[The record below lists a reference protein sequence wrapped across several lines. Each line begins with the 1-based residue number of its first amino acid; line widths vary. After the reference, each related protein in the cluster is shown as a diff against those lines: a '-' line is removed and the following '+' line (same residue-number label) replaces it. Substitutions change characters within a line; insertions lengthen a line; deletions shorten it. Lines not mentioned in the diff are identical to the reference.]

1 MKGLAIVG
9 LMVMLTG
16 CATNHGMPID
26 DDLGKITLPNGATY
40 VGDLV
45 NGVPEGYG
53 TLKSAEGTYTGA
65 IQQGKAHGFGKTV
78 SADGAV
84 YEGEHVMGEF
94 HGRGKLTLSDGS
106 FFIGQMRHNKVGKGT
121 MFLNDGRAVD
131 LR

>member
-1 MKGLAIVG
+1 MKALAMMG
-9 LMVMLTG
+9 ALFLLTG
-16 CATNHGMPID
+16 CATTHEAKVD
-26 DDLGKITLPNGATY
+26 SDLGAITLPDGTTY

-53 TLKSAEGTYTGA
+53 TLKTTEGTYTGA
-65 IQQGKAHGFGKTV
+65 IKQGKAHGFGQTV
-78 SADGAV
+78 TNDGAV
-84 YEGEHVMGEF
+84 YEGEHRHGEF